1 MADTSPPLGGPC
13 VIRENTH
20 VQRIRHRSKY
30 SKEGARV
37 PEERVVD
44 PNQAGDEPAKQ
55 KRPNSQSNSPAKHSE
70 MTAATHCFNEVW
82 HVLCAPKCI

>member
-1 MADTSPPLGGPC
+1 MADTAPPLGGPC
-13 VIRENTH
+13 VIRENTR

-30 SKEGARV
+30 SKEGVKV

-70 MTAATHCFNEVW
+70 MTVTHGRNKVQR
-82 HVLCAPKCI
+82 VLCAPKRI